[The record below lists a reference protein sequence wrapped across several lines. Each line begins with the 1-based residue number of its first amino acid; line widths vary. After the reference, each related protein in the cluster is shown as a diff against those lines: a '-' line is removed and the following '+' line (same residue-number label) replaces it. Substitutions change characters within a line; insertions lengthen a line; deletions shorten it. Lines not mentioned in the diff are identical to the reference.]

1 MKTVS
6 MTKAKPR
13 VAIENKS
20 LLTLDEA
27 AAYSGIGINRL
38 RQLTDDEDCD
48 FVLWIGSHRKI
59 KRQKL
64 DEFIDESYSI

>member
-1 MKTVS
+1 MKPGFN
-6 MTKAKPR
+6 TKEKPK
-13 VAIENKS
+13 VAIEHKS

-38 RQLTDDEDCD
+38 LLLTDDEDCN

-64 DEFIDESYSI
+64 DEFINDSYSI

>member
-27 AAYSGIGINRL
+27 VAYSGIGINRL

-64 DEFIDESYSI
+64 DEFINESYSI

>member
-20 LLTLDEA
+20 LLTLDET

-64 DEFIDESYSI
+64 DEFINESYSI

>member
-1 MKTVS
+1 MSKT
-6 MTKAKPR
+6 KQKPT

-20 LLTLDEA
+20 LLTFEEA
-27 AAYSGIGINRL
+27 AAYSGIGSNRL

-64 DEFIDESYSI
+64 DEFINDSYSI

>member
-64 DEFIDESYSI
+64 DEFINESYSI

>member
-27 AAYSGIGINRL
+27 AAYSGFGINRL

-64 DEFIDESYSI
+64 DEFINESYSI